1 MYLPLFLMVRL
12 FPLFLTT
19 PTPVENVIAQI
30 QPVITMMIDIMT
42 ALLGNVFFAFLFACG
57 FVRIGMSLIKK
68 AKKTSR

>member
-1 MYLPLFLMVRL
+1 MNLIL
-12 FPLFLTT
+12 LFLTT
-19 PTPVENVIAQI
+19 PTSVDNVIAQI

>member
-1 MYLPLFLMVRL
+1 MYL
-12 FPLFLTT
+12 PLFLTT
-19 PTPVENVIAQI
+19 PTPVENIIAQI

-57 FVRIGMSLIKK
+57 FVRIGMSLIRK